1 MNEDISKV
9 LAVFPEAWSRSKKQY
24 VMLKNLEEGQKS
36 TTTSSPIWLGRK
48 YDFSANG
55 NKAKVE
61 YSEYDIRKLETAP
74 DSSVLRIRSDRG
86 VYKFEKTNGKWVQV
100 TEEI

>member
-24 VMLKNLEEGQKS
+24 VMLKPLEEGQKS
-36 TTTSSPIWLGRK
+36 TTTSPVWLGHK
-48 YDFSANG
+48 YDFSPNG

-61 YSEYDIRKLETAP
+61 YSEADIRKLETAP
-74 DSSVLRIRSDRG
+74 DSSMLRVRSDRG
-86 VYKFEKTNGKWVQV
+86 VYNFEKTNGKWVQV
-100 TEEI
+100 TEK

>member
-1 MNEDISKV
+1 LNEDISKV

-24 VMLKNLEEGQKS
+24 VMLKPLEEGQKS
-36 TTTSSPIWLGRK
+36 TTTSPVWLGHK
-48 YDFSANG
+48 YDFSPNG

-61 YSEYDIRKLETAP
+61 YNEADIRKLETAP
-74 DSSVLRIRSDRG
+74 DSSILRVRSDRG
-86 VYKFEKTNGKWVQV
+86 VYNFEKTNGKWVQV